1 MLVFIDESGDTG
13 FKIESG
19 SSRFFIIS
27 LVIFEDDDEALACD
41 QRIQLL
47 KKELGY
53 PADFEFHFYDNS
65 DKIRQKFL
73 EVISPYNFFF
83 LPMIINKDPQKL
95 YGEGFKHKNSFY
107 KFACGLV
114 FENAKPYLK
123 NAKVKIDKSG
133 SALFR
138 YELARYLKKKINN
151 VDDHLIKHVKME
163 QSISNNLLQLA
174 DYIAG
179 VINRKVQKKK
189 KSEIYFR
196 FISHKMIGH
205 QIWPK

>member
-13 FKIESG
+13 LKIEEG
-19 SSRFFIIS
+19 ASRLFVIT
-27 LVIFEDDDEALACD
+27 LVIFEDHEEAMACD

-53 PADFEFHFYDNS
+53 PPDFEFHFYHNS
-65 DKIRQKFL
+65 DKVRRKFL
-73 EVISPYNFFF
+73 EATVPYNFFF
-83 LPMIINKDPQKL
+83 LPLVINKDPKKL
-95 YGEGFKHKNSFY
+95 YGEGFQYKSSFY

-123 NAKVKIDKSG
+123 DAIVKVDKSG

-138 YELARYLKKKINN
+138 YELAKYLKKRVNQS
-151 VDDHLIKHVKME
+151 DHQLIKSVKME
-163 QSISNNLLQLA
+163 RSSSNNLLQLA

-179 VINRKVQKKK
+179 VVNRKTQQKKN
-189 KSEIYFR
+189 SEEYFR
-196 FISHKMIGH
+196 FIAHKTIGF
-205 QIWPK
+205 QVWPK